1 MSVTVSKEFQ
11 QQLDNAGVKN
21 GLQIW
26 RVKPDNLIPLPK
38 SSYGVFHESHAYII
52 LRTYTSVNGVTKMSL
67 HYWTG
72 KTSSRS
78 IRNKASEFTVKLY
91 AQQSCLTTQYREVQG
106 FESTEFEKYFKRGLI
121 YVRGEVREDE
131 PEGFPHFHVKR
142 IFHVNGEFPTR
153 AAEVDFAWSS
163 FVRNDVFLI
172 DIGNVIMIWRG
183 HDCTDRQ
190 LAKGM
195 MLAKMIKTFDR
206 EELGYIHT
214 VHDFQNQKD
223 NKMLKELLG
232 KLPDS
237 IPAKE
242 VKEEKKTELSEIVIF
257 TLKKGEG
264 LLVELNEERWPQLNK
279 RSLLND
285 ECYMIDV
292 PGKKKVFLW
301 IGQDCNPHI
310 KSIIW
315 SAILNYLEQL
325 KRPLDTQVQIIDDG
339 GETDEFIALFS
350 DWDADPFPCGR
361 LTDRRYSFKVA
372 RFDQPE
378 MPGAGDGRL
387 EVFLIDKKSLVPI
400 DPSMYGKFFSGECY
414 IVRYTFK
421 EFGKEMKI
429 MYYWEGRRSGSS
441 TLLSTPTRG
450 SRLNSNFRL
459 DGTTECRV
467 EIGKEPAH
475 FVAFFKGKFM
485 VLKGSDPKSSNQENP
500 PAPNPDKV
508 PGVTLYV
515 VRGSNIYN
523 TKAIQVRCSSSSL
536 NCNYP
541 YICTTPNTVFLWCGK
556 GCIGDQRDMGHIM
569 ANNMLGNKPLWVL
582 EEGNEVDE
590 FFAALGGRKEY
601 SNKIVPKDPDTVREA
616 VTFYYYENNG
626 KYYFK
631 EMYNISRH
639 DLHSEDIVLID
650 IYDEVYIWLGSKVD
664 SELAQ
669 RSFPIAFR
677 YLQRSYNRGDM
688 KTAVLLVKEGS
699 EPNIFTR
706 FIPNWEDEQPKNNVE
721 ERLTPAHVK
730 RLLDNEY
737 GLPVYSI
744 QQLSTSCPQG
754 VDPTKKERYLSER
767 DFAQTF
773 RMTREEFSKLSE
785 WYRNDLKKKFNLF

>member
-1 MSVTVSKEFQ
+1 RVMAPEIFHEEFEK
-11 QQLDNAGVKN
+11 AGKRE
-21 GLQIW
+21 GMEIW
-26 RVKPDNLIPLPK
+26 RVENMEVVPIPK
-38 SSYGVFHESHAYII
+38 KSYGSFFSGDAYII
-52 LRTYTSVNGVTKMSL
+52 LVLNQTRKMGSGASYNL
-67 HYWTG
+67 HFWLG
-72 KTSSRS
+72 NNSSTDEQG
-78 IRNKASEFTVKLY
+78 AAAMLATQLDDYLGGDPV
-91 AQQSCLTTQYREVQG
+91 QYRETQG
-106 FESTEFEKYFKRGLI
+106 NESTMFKAYFKSGI
-121 YVRGEVREDE
+121 VYCKGGVASGFKHVETNQYDVRRLLR
-131 PEGFPHFHVKR
+131 VKGR
-142 IFHVNGEFPTR
+142 KTVNATEQ
-153 AAEVDFAWSS
+153 DFAWTS
-163 FVRNDVFLI
+163 FNLGDVFLVDLGGSNI
-172 DIGNVIMIWRG
+172 FVW
-183 HDCTDRQ
+183 
-190 LAKGM
+190 KGKS
-195 MLAKMIKTFDR
+195 A
-206 EELGYIHT
+206 
-214 VHDFQNQKD
+214 
-223 NKMLKELLG
+223 
-232 KLPDS
+232 S
-237 IPAKE
+237 
-242 VKEEKKTELSEIVIF
+242 KEERSGAMQRAIVYTVKDSHYTVRRDLETVSEGNESTQFWAALGGKVPYANSPKLQEADEASEVARLFECSNASGNFVCEEICNFSQEDLDEDDVMLLDTHSEL
-257 TLKKGEG
+257 
-264 LLVELNEERWPQLNK
+264 
-279 RSLLND
+279 
-285 ECYMIDV
+285 
-292 PGKKKVFLW
+292 FLW
-301 IGQDCNPHI
+301 IGKGANKQE
-310 KSIIW
+310 KEESLVT
-315 SAILNYLEQL
+315 AINYLRTDPTGSRDPHTPIITVKQGFEPPIFSGWFMAWDPSKWSVSIYDMNQEYTAVEEKFKGL
-325 KRPLDTQVQIIDDG
+325 KVQSLKNTSSVDLSY
-339 GETDEFIALFS
+339 FM
-350 DWDADPFPCGR
+350 CGVGV
-361 LTDRRYSFKVA
+361 K
-372 RFDQPE
+372 
-378 MPGAGDGRL
+378 
-387 EVFLIDKKSLVPI
+387 VFLIDKKSLVPI

-556 GCIGDQRDMGHIM
+556 GCIALDPDYVYLHKLILLY
-569 ANNMLGNKPLWVL
+569 NHKKPLWVL

-706 FIPNWEDEQPKNNVE
+706 FIPNWEDEQPKVSE
-721 ERLTPAHVK
+721 K
-730 RLLDNEY
+730 RL
-737 GLPVYSI
+737 
-744 QQLSTSCPQG
+744 
-754 VDPTKKERYLSER
+754 
-767 DFAQTF
+767 
-773 RMTREEFSKLSE
+773 
-785 WYRNDLKKKFNLF
+785 